1 MAGSSA
7 LAQSMPRSTDN
18 ASATMVD
25 ITEEP
30 GQAEVAEL
38 VRRAKDGD
46 QGAYEILYRLHRDR
60 VYGLLWRLSGGQ
72 HALAED
78 LLQESFVRAWQKLGT
93 FRGDSQFGTWIHRLA
108 VNVGLSDRRTRLRR
122 VEKEVALDEAVD
134 RTAVGARDVTADKS
148 ADLERLIAGLPERA
162 RTVLVLY
169 DIEGYQHAEIAD
181 MTGMAVGSSKAQLH
195 RARKL
200 LREEL
205 DQ

>member
-7 LAQSMPRSTDN
+7 LAQSMPRTSDN
-18 ASATMVD
+18 ASAGMAD

-38 VRRAKDGD
+38 VRRANDGD

-60 VYGLLWRLSGGQ
+60 IYGLLWRLSGGQ

-108 VNVGLSDRRTRLRR
+108 VNVALSDRRTRLRR

-148 ADLERLIAGLPERA
+148 ADLEKLIAGLPERA

-205 DQ
+205 N